1 MARPSQPTGIS
12 TEASGN
18 QIIIRWL
25 GNPEPDIKGYN
36 IYNSTT
42 SGGGSSGY
50 VKLNNELITIYSEL
64 RDNVISSDETI
75 EIIGG
80 QRKTTLIENI
90 EEVQVF
96 SYTHLELLDSKIQYY
111 VITAVNNNEEESL
124 LSIEIWDEPLILTTN
139 LIEFPVRTSSDVA
152 RTSIDRI
159 LEKYPNI
166 DVKPGTMTRDLH
178 IDPFSFEFGH
188 LYIYIDFLSR
198 SQSFIT
204 LLQIDDPDNTGE
216 SIAISNSV
224 YKQKLQLATGLSD
237 QETQSLIDL
246 AFDKL
251 ANNYQVFRKNAISST
266 GEVVFYATI
275 KPLAT
280 ITIPSGTIVSTN
292 ATSTKTAI
300 NFQTITE
307 AQMLINSIEEYYNP
321 ATQRYEVI
329 VPVESIEA
337 GEITN
342 VASGTIV
349 NSTLTDLQVTN
360 VSPTR
365 NGQDIESN
373 RSLTNRAI
381 LAFTNLDVGT
391 RDGYLRTAI
400 ETQYVED
407 VLVVDAGHPLM
418 QRDYDYFRHMHV
430 FGKVDV
436 FFKGNVSVTYTETFG
451 FLFRGSFRENAQINS
466 VTDQRVTIINSEIT
480 DDTPVYLIQEVI
492 NVQKAES
499 YDLSGNFTLYKNAV
513 ELVKSTYSLN
523 LLTGQIILNYPL
535 SIGDNIVADY
545 EYKVLIEEEDVLA
558 AAGGGEIFVNL
569 DIPSTDNKPVDI
581 FSEIIYIYRSSIF
594 SIDATTDVLT
604 ILPEHIFHTGD
615 VIKVSSTDTLPSPL
629 LENTDYYV
637 IKISNTEIKLASS
650 KSNAIN
656 GVEINIITSG
666 IGSLSIF
673 PSDKV
678 ELIREDDYTIDYNTG
693 KVSFSFSAFPTGLF
707 ANDSIIAN
715 YSYVESVIG
724 ETVVSSATGD
734 ETILELSHSN
744 IVESFVIEPN
754 GKTINLNERN
764 RINSNIGMSMS
775 DTIRVTYKFRKANPI
790 ILTNQPTDEIVSVI
804 TSDAIQLVED
814 QHYVFNKADD
824 ILREGNSSYAVRN
837 LELKYD
843 VNSNL
848 PLGSMFTYEEQVNV
862 VSTEAKL
869 LAKKG
874 IDINTVVV
882 LNSDKSIIFTVN
894 NDYVL
899 TEPAS
904 AFEYMTIQRALG
916 STIPDGS
923 TIYVQ
928 YQYGEPITVSYNVN
942 SLIHIIQSKIDKKR
956 HLTADVLVK
965 SANKIDVD
973 LEFTVKLKKGVN
985 GPSIKSQLSTELYA
999 IFNQKK
1005 MGERINQSD
1014 IIRIID
1020 NNNGVD
1026 YVILPLTKMAVSDNV
1041 HIVYENLPKTTPW
1054 TVHETNVSTCYK
1066 SLSNVLRYKTLG
1078 NTSDNSKF
1086 WRVSQGD
1093 EELKLVESIDD
1104 VSQDLGRAYI
1114 SNDGTI
1120 YISTFENVHPSS
1132 YLITVAY
1139 NVVGE
1144 TGANDIVITDLDYL
1158 NLKSLIIHTIS

>member
-18 QIIIRWL
+18 QVIIRWM

-50 VKLNNELITIYSEL
+50 IKLNNELITIYSEL
-64 RDNVISSDETI
+64 RDNVISSDESI
-75 EIIGG
+75 ELIGG

-90 EEVQVF
+90 EEVQIF
-96 SYTHLELLDSKIQYY
+96 SYTHRELLDSKIQYY

-124 LSIEIWDEPLILTTN
+124 QSIEIWDKPLILTTN
-139 LIEFPVRTSSDVA
+139 IVEFPVRTSSDVA

-159 LEKYPNI
+159 LEKHPNI

-178 IDPFSFEFGH
+178 IDPYASEFGH

-204 LLQIDDPDNTGE
+204 LLQIDDPENTGV
-216 SIAISNSV
+216 SITISKSV
-224 YKQKLQLATGLSD
+224 YKQKLQLAVDLND
-237 QETQSLIDL
+237 QDTQNLINL

-251 ANNYQVFRKNAISST
+251 ANNYQVFRKNATSST
-266 GEVVFYATI
+266 GEVIFYATI
-275 KPLAT
+275 RPLAT
-280 ITIPSGTIVSTN
+280 ITIPSGTIISTN

-300 NFQTITE
+300 NFQTITD

-329 VPVESIEA
+329 IPVESIET

-349 NSTLTDLQVTN
+349 NSTLTDLQVAN

-365 NGQDIESN
+365 NGQNIESN

-400 ETQYVED
+400 EIQYVED

-436 FFKGNVSVTYTETFG
+436 FFKGNVNMTNTETFG
-451 FLFRGSFRENAQINS
+451 FLFRGSYRENVQINN
-466 VTDQRVTIINSEIT
+466 VNDQRITIVNTEIT
-480 DDTPVYLIQEVI
+480 ESTPVYLIQEVI
-492 NVQKAES
+492 NVQKADS
-499 YDLSGNFTLYKNAV
+499 YDLSGNYTLYKNAV

-523 LLTGQIILNYPL
+523 LITGQILLNYPL
-535 SIGDNIVADY
+535 SIGDNVVADY
-545 EYKVLIEEEDVLA
+545 EYKVLVDNEDVLT

-569 DIPSTDNKPVDI
+569 DIPSTTNKPVDI
-581 FSEIIYIYRSSIF
+581 FSETINIYRSSSF
-594 SIDATTDVLT
+594 SIDASTNILT

-615 VIKVSSTDTLPSPL
+615 IVKISSTDILPSPL

-637 IKISNTEIKLASS
+637 IKISNIEIKLASS
-650 KSNAIN
+650 KSNAYSGI
-656 GVEINIITSG
+656 EINVITSG

-673 PSDKV
+673 PSDKIK
-678 ELIREDDYTIDYNTG
+678 LIHETDYTIDYSTG
-693 KVSFSFSAFPTGLF
+693 KVSFSFSVFPTGLF
-707 ANDSIIAN
+707 PNDSIIAS
-715 YSYVESVIG
+715 YYYVESIMS
-724 ETVVSSATGD
+724 ETVISSAIGD
-734 ETILELSHSN
+734 ETELELNHGN
-744 IVESFVIEPN
+744 IIESFVIEPN

-764 RINSNIGMSMS
+764 KINSSIGMQMS
-775 DTIRVTYKFRKANPI
+775 DTIRITYKFRKANSI
-790 ILTNQPTDEIVSVI
+790 VLTNQPANEIVSVI
-804 TSDAIQLVED
+804 TSDGTQLIEN

-824 ILREGNSSYAVRN
+824 ILREGNSSYAIRN
-837 LELKYD
+837 IELKYD
-843 VNSNL
+843 IDSNL
-848 PLGSMFTYEEQVNV
+848 PQGLMLSYEEQVNV
-862 VSTEAKL
+862 ISTETKQ

-894 NDYVL
+894 NDFIL
-899 TEPAS
+899 TEPSS

-916 STIPDGS
+916 SIIPDGT

-942 SLIHIIQSKIDKKR
+942 SLIHIIQDKIDKKR

-973 LEFTVKLKKGVN
+973 LEFSVKLKKGVN
-985 GPSIKSQLSTELYA
+985 GPSIKNQLSTELYA

-1026 YVILPLTKMAVSDNV
+1026 YVILPLTKMAVSDNA
-1041 HIVYENLPKTTPW
+1041 HIAYDNLPKSTPW
-1054 TVHETNVSTCYK
+1054 TVHETNIVDCYK
-1066 SLSNVLRYKTLG
+1066 SLPNVLRYKTLG
-1078 NTSDNSKF
+1078 NTSDDSKF

-1093 EELKLVESIDD
+1093 EELELVESINA
-1104 VSQDLGRAYI
+1104 VSQGLGRAYI
-1114 SNDGTI
+1114 DSDGTI